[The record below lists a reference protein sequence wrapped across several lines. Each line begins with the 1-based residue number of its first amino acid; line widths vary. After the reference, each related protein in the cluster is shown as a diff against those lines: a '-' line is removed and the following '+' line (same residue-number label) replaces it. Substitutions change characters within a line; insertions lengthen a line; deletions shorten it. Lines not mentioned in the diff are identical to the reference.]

1 MATSPFDNYLD
12 LVEAARILR
21 AEGVVLAKITDN
33 VHRGKNWWEH
43 VAFILYASG
52 ILQVCDL
59 IIKTRKGPM
68 MDPKWKNAYHA
79 RKRHTFWIICR
90 KGKC

>member
-1 MATSPFDNYLD
+1 M
-12 LVEAARILR
+12 R
-21 AEGVVLAKITDN
+21 
-33 VHRGKNWWEH
+33 H
-43 VAFILYASG
+43 ASD

-79 RKRHTFWIICR
+79 RKRHCFWIICR